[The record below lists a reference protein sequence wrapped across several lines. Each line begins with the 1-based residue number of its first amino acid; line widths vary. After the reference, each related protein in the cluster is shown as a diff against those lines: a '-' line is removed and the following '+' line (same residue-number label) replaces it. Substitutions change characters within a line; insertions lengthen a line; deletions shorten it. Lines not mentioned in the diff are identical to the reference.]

1 MKILNGQ
8 LRLAATDVSN
18 HLACRHLTRLELAV
32 ARGMVPAPEGAA
44 PDLKVIQ
51 EVGKRHEAAYLDHLQ
66 QAKGLKV
73 VRLPEHGPEGALVR
87 ETLRSMAEGAGANG
101 QGALGDGRWYGRPD
115 VLLRVDRPSQKWRWS
130 YEVQDTKLARET
142 KAGTILQLSVY
153 SELLGLAQG
162 GNPESMWVVT
172 PNAGFTSERYRVAE
186 YAAYFRYVKRGMLQA
201 TNGCE
206 ASPAQGNLF
215 EIGASGGSALEPY
228 PEPVEH
234 CNVCRWFKECD
245 ARRRADDHLSLV
257 AGIRTQ
263 QRQQL
268 QDWSVLTLAQL
279 AEMPLPLKQ
288 KPRYG

>member
-18 HLACRHLTRLELAV
+18 HLACRHLTQLELAV
-32 ARGMVPAPEGAA
+32 ARGIAPAPEWAA

-51 EVGKRHEAAYLDHLQ
+51 ELGKRHEAAYLDHLE

-73 VRLPEHGPEGALVR
+73 VRLPEHGGEDALVR
-87 ETLRSMAEGAGANG
+87 ETLRSMAEGAEAIA
-101 QGALGDGRWYGRPD
+101 QGALGDGRWFGRPD
-115 VLLRVDRPSQKWRWS
+115 VLLRVERPSQKWRWS

-186 YAAYFRYVKRGMLQA
+186 YAAYFRYEKRSARAPAWQRIRNRSSTA
-201 TNGCE
+201 TC
-206 ASPAQGNLF
+206 A
-215 EIGASGGSALEPY
+215 GGSRSAM
-228 PEPVEH
+228 
-234 CNVCRWFKECD
+234 RGD
-245 ARRRADDHLSLV
+245 ARTIIYRWWRVCGRNSASNC
-257 AGIRTQ
+257 RTG
-263 QRQQL
+263 
-268 QDWSVLTLAQL
+268 
-279 AEMPLPLKQ
+279 M
-288 KPRYG
+288 